1 MLRFFFS
8 LIGLWSFSAFGLSC
22 DCEVKI
28 FSPTTGPQ
36 NLSINYLKTYQLDE
50 FATYS
55 LKNQD
60 ICRNSCLKQY
70 RDDMPSEKLNSYL
83 LSYSQTLMND
93 GVIGHNCTGLTT
105 LKYPVR
111 VRAKLGSKGLGNVV
125 DIVQVISFEESCF

>member
-1 MLRFFFS
+1 MLKMLFS
-8 LIGLWSFSAFGLSC
+8 LIGLWSFSVFGLSC

-28 FSPTTGPQ
+28 YSPINGPHR
-36 NLSINYLKTYQLDE
+36 LPVNYLKTYQLEE

-55 LKNQD
+55 AKNQE

-70 RDDMPSEKLNSYL
+70 QDDMPSEKLNSYL
-83 LSYSQTLMND
+83 LSYSQTLMNE
-93 GVIGHNCTGLTT
+93 GVIGYNCTGLTT

-125 DIVQVISFEESCF
+125 DIIQVISFEESCF